1 MFGSKRKL
9 DDLMA
14 QLRPDLSREALGVGP
29 AFPGVAPNPVLSG
42 DARKRNAELRTGTL
56 ALGVLVDWREVNNN
70 PRLVLMLD
78 VETADGVSFRG
89 IADESFTI
97 TELTRLAPDRR
108 CPCATAQ
115 TSWTTTSPSRA
126 TRILHWCSSSR
137 MRSRDASGADPIAR
151 APRLATIAI
160 RPSGTTQP
168 ASAGRSTGRPLA
180 AHSEMPPVT
189 FTAS

>member
-97 TELTRLAPDRR
+97 TELTRLAPG
-108 CPCATAQ
+108 Q
-115 TSWTTTSPSRA
+115 TLPVRYRPDVMDHYVA
-126 TRILHWCSSSR
+126 LA
-137 MRSRDASGADPIAR
+137 RDADPALVQQLSDEIAR
-151 APRLATIAI
+151 RK
-160 RPSGTTQP
+160 R
-168 ASAGRSTGRPLA
+168 R
-180 AHSEMPPVT
+180 
-189 FTAS
+189 